1 MRNTTIIICNILI
14 FIQFSIF
21 PSDIQPIYQN
31 NPLQSELP
39 NVGTETMCSTGAVMR
54 TKAAIELDQNVI
66 SPISMNNLPLN
77 WHGIQGVE
85 LSIPG
90 LDAPL
95 TQQYIKQY
103 TSPAGLEWLKAV
115 MNRGKVYLPLIRKEV
130 EGMNLPLELAYLPV
144 IESAF
149 LPTAVSRS
157 GAVGLWQFMKNS
169 IHGYG
174 MVIDEWRD
182 DRRDILKSTQ
192 GALQKLQDNYRYFK
206 DWPLALAAYNAGLG
220 AVQRAVQKAGTK
232 DYWVLCNKNYL
243 KKETIH
249 YVPKFLA
256 IAFILANPSKYGL
269 EPDWS
274 EAPPIERIPVGRMAD
289 LRLLEEKAGIEPG
302 TLKVLNPELYYGITP
317 SDPKYQLKV
326 PVEFKEPVEKLLL
339 NKNENLILFYYHTI
353 HSGDTLSALSR
364 HYGVSVEQIKQA
376 NPGIQDRYLKLGAKL
391 KIPAL
396 KNVGPYERPAVPAS
410 SIAFEGTHI
419 VKKGETLWS
428 IALAYEV
435 DPEVLATANGL
446 TLSSILREGS
456 LLKTPIK
463 KVDSDGE

>member
-1 MRNTTIIICNILI
+1 MRYTTIIVGNILI
-14 FIQFSIF
+14 ILNFSIF
-21 PSDIQPIYQN
+21 ASEMQPLHQH
-31 NPLQSELP
+31 NPLQSEQYSP
-39 NVGTETMCSTGAVMR
+39 ATEIVRSNG
-54 TKAAIELDQNVI
+54 AAIRIKIDTEYVQNGLSAV
-66 SPISMNNLPLN
+66 SMNKLPLN
-77 WHGIQGVE
+77 WHGMQGVE

-90 LDAPL
+90 LNALL

-103 TSPAGLEWLKAV
+103 TSPAGLQWLKAV

-130 EGMNLPLELAYLPV
+130 EEMNLPLELAYLPV

-182 DRRDILKSTQ
+182 DRRDVLKSTQ
-192 GALQKLQDNYRYFK
+192 GALKKLQDNYRYFK

-220 AVQRAVQKAGTK
+220 AVQRAVQKAGVK
-232 DYWVLCNKNYL
+232 DYWVLCEKKHLKN
-243 KKETIH
+243 ETIH

-256 IAFILANPSKYGL
+256 IAFILANPSNYGL
-269 EPDWS
+269 EPDWT

-289 LRLLEEKAGIEPG
+289 VKLLEEKAGIEQG
-302 TLKVLNPELYYGITP
+302 ILKALNPELYFGITP
-317 SDPKYQLKV
+317 SDPNYLLKV
-326 PVEFKEPVEKLLL
+326 PAEYKEPIEKLLR

-364 HYGVSVEQIKQA
+364 HYGVSVEQIKLS
-376 NPGIQDRYLKLGAKL
+376 NPGIQDRYLKLGAKI
-391 KIPAL
+391 KIPAI
-396 KNVGPYERPAVPAS
+396 KNVGPYERPALPAS
-410 SIAFEGTHI
+410 SIAFEGTHV

-428 IALAYEV
+428 IALAYDV
-435 DPEVLATANGL
+435 DPEVLATVNGL
-446 TLSSILREGS
+446 TLSSILREGY

-463 KVDSDGE
+463 KIENGGE

>member
-1 MRNTTIIICNILI
+1 MHSRTIVILPILWGIHLSLFAVENLSLTQGNLVQDPAMTAGNELVRPNGAPMRVKGESEG
-14 FIQFSIF
+14 IQ
-21 PSDIQPIYQN
+21 
-31 NPLQSELP
+31 
-39 NVGTETMCSTGAVMR
+39 GCSLAV
-54 TKAAIELDQNVI
+54 
-66 SPISMNNLPLN
+66 SMNGLSLD
-77 WHGIQGVE
+77 WHGIQGME

-90 LDAPL
+90 IEAPL

-103 TSPAGLEWLKAV
+103 TSSAGLEWLRAV
-115 MNRGKVYLPLIRKEV
+115 MARGKMYLPFIRQEV
-130 EGMNLPLELAYLPV
+130 EAMNLPSELAYLPV

-182 DRRDILKSTQ
+182 DRRDIIKSTR
-192 GALQKLQDNYRYFK
+192 GALQKLRDNYRYFQ

-220 AVQRAVQKAGTK
+220 AIQRAVQKTGTK
-232 DYWVLCNKNYL
+232 DYWLLSEKKYL
-243 KKETIH
+243 KAETTH

-256 IAFILANPSKYGL
+256 VAYILTNPGKYGI
-269 EPDWS
+269 ETDWG
-274 EAPPIERIPVGRMAD
+274 EVPAIEQIPVGRMAD
-289 LRLLEEKAGIEPG
+289 LRLIEKRAGIEQG
-302 TLKVLNPELYYGITP
+302 LLRALNPELYYGITP
-317 SDPKYQLKV
+317 RDQKYKLKI
-326 PVEFKEPVEKLLL
+326 PAEYKESVTAVLAKKDEPLVLY
-339 NKNENLILFYYHTI
+339 YYHTI

-376 NPGIQDRYLKLGAKL
+376 NPGIQDRYLQLGKKI

-396 KNVGPYERPAVPAS
+396 KNVGPYERPLTAT
-410 SIAFEGTHI
+410 SIAFKGSHT

-428 IALAYEV
+428 IALSYEV
-435 DPEVLATANGL
+435 DPETLATVNGL

-456 LLKTPIK
+456 VLKTPIK
-463 KVDSDGE
+463 KAETHQ